1 MYLTF
6 HPEISLKKV
15 FFFSFPL
22 SLSLWTPEKFKKG
35 VIKYLCLLYL
45 KIIEKLVKSRDQIP
59 EIGGYI
65 EQCSGF
71 RGVSKA
77 GKACEKPAKGGSEIL
92 GSPEI
97 GGCFQ
102 REGTSIRVP

>member
-1 MYLTF
+1 M
-6 HPEISLKKV
+6 
-15 FFFSFPL
+15 FFLSL

-45 KIIEKLVKSRDQIP
+45 KIIEKLIKSRDQIP
-59 EIGGYI
+59 EIEGYI

-71 RGVSKA
+71 RGSPRQ
-77 GKACEKPAKGGSEIL
+77 EKPAKSPRKGGSEIL
-92 GSPEI
+92 ASPER
-97 GGCFQ
+97 GGYFQ